1 MKNIKKTDLEF
12 YDEEDMNLVGTTSK
26 TFFRIDS
33 ANLQNYL
40 ELAIDPK
47 SSYVTY
53 IDDFVK
59 ENYNPETHEIPL
71 KYVSVLLK
79 KQRYKEMTDTICKEV
94 IGSMIANAMGMPT
107 VYNELI
113 EYNKENYVMS
123 IDFVKTGQEIDSF
136 ERDKNKR
143 NYSMANYNVWEDL
156 FNTAT
161 VKISEYSP
169 NLVENIKELKKDFV
183 QQFLFR
189 NVILDDGDFVPKN
202 VTLIKDL
209 KTKNLSLAP
218 INDYEFIFA
227 GREESDFEEDVRQY
241 IKYIGEKYP
250 EELKEFVNKIQ
261 VTFYKDGVLQEN
273 FLQKLISMKELAPD
287 MEQEIF
293 EQFRNNVSRFV
304 RLEKEYE
311 NSREE
316 KCK

>member
-1 MKNIKKTDLEF
+1 MKKIKKEDIKH

-26 TFFRIDS
+26 AFFRIDS
-33 ANLQNYL
+33 ANLQKYL

-47 SSYVTY
+47 TSYVTY

-79 KQRYKEMTDTICKEV
+79 KQRYENMTDTICKEV
-94 IGSMIANAMGMPT
+94 IGSRIANALGMPT

-113 EYNKENYVMS
+113 EYDKENYVMS
-123 IDFVKTGQEIDSF
+123 IDFVKTGQEIESF
-136 ERDKNKR
+136 VPESKKGYSVV
-143 NYSMANYNVWEDL
+143 NYAVWENL
-156 FNTAT
+156 FNTVT
-161 VKISEYSP
+161 VKIAEYSP
-169 NLVENIKELKKDFV
+169 NLVENIKKLKKDFV

-189 NVILDDGDFVPKN
+189 NVILDDGDFIPNN

-209 KTKNLSLAP
+209 KTKNLSFAP

-227 GREESDFEEDVRQY
+227 GREEGDFEEDVWKY

-250 EELKEFVNKIQ
+250 EELKEFTNKIHK
-261 VTFYKDGVLQEN
+261 TFYKDGVLQEEV
-273 FLQKLISMKELAPD
+273 LKDLVSMKELEPD
-287 MEQEIF
+287 IEQEIF
-293 EQFRNNVSRFV
+293 EQFRNNVDRFV

-316 KCK
+316 ISK

>member
-1 MKNIKKTDLEF
+1 MKKIKKEEIQY
-12 YDEEDMNLVGTTSK
+12 YDKVDMNLVGATSK
-26 TFFRIDS
+26 VFLRIDS
-33 ANLQNYL
+33 KLLQKYL
-40 ELAIDPK
+40 DISVDPK

-79 KQRYKEMTDTICKEV
+79 KQRWDDVTDTVCKEV
-94 IGSMIANAMGMPT
+94 IGSRIANAMGMST
-107 VYNELI
+107 VYNELV
-113 EYNKENYVMS
+113 EYDKENYVMS

-136 ERDKNKR
+136 VLDSKKD
-143 NYSMANYNVWEDL
+143 YSMANYDVWEDL
-156 FNTAT
+156 FNTST
-161 VKISEYSP
+161 IKIAEYSP
-169 NLVENIKELKKDFV
+169 NLVENIKKLKKDFV

-189 NVILDDGDFVPKN
+189 NVILDDGDLVPKN

-218 INDYEFIFA
+218 ISDYEFIFT
-227 GREESDFEEDVRQY
+227 GREERDFEEDVRQY
-241 IKYIGEKYP
+241 IDYIGEKYP
-250 EELKEFVNKIQ
+250 EELKEFTNKIQ
-261 VTFYKDGVLQEN
+261 EAYYKNGVLQEDV
-273 FLQKLISMKELAPD
+273 LKDLVRMKELEPD

-293 EQFRNNVSRFV
+293 VQFRNNVSRFM

-311 NSREE
+311 NSQE

>member
-1 MKNIKKTDLEF
+1 MKKIKKEDIKH

-33 ANLQNYL
+33 ANLQKYL

-59 ENYNPETHEIPL
+59 ENYNPDTHEIPL

-79 KQRYKEMTDTICKEV
+79 KQRYENMTDTICKEV
-94 IGSMIANAMGMPT
+94 IGSRIANALGMPT

-113 EYNKENYVMS
+113 EYDKENYVMS

-136 ERDKNKR
+136 ERDKNKK
-143 NYSMANYNVWEDL
+143 NYSMANYDVWEDL

-161 VKISEYSP
+161 IKITEYSP
-169 NLVENIKELKKDFV
+169 TLVDNIKTLKKDFV

-189 NVILDDGDFVPKN
+189 NVILDDGDFVPNN

-209 KTKNLSLAP
+209 KTKNLSFAP

-227 GREESDFEEDVRQY
+227 GREESDFEEDVRKY

-250 EELKEFVNKIQ
+250 EELKEFANKIQ
-261 VTFYKDGVLQEN
+261 KTFYKDGVLQEE
-273 FLQKLISMKELAPD
+273 FLQELVSMKELEPY
-287 MEQEIF
+287 MEKEIL
-293 EQFRNNVSRFV
+293 EQFRNNVDRFV

-316 KCK
+316 ICK

>member
-1 MKNIKKTDLEF
+1 MKKIKKKDIQY
-12 YDEEDMNLVGTTSK
+12 YDEENMNLVGTTSK
-26 TFFRIDS
+26 IFLRIDS
-33 ANLQNYL
+33 ANLQKYL

-47 SSYVTY
+47 TSYVTY

-59 ENYNPETHEIPL
+59 ENYNPDTHEIPL

-79 KQRYKEMTDTICKEV
+79 KQRYENMTDTICKEV
-94 IGSMIANAMGMPT
+94 IGSRIANALGMPT

-113 EYNKENYVMS
+113 EYDKEHYVMS

-136 ERDKNKR
+136 VLESKKD
-143 NYSMANYNVWEDL
+143 YSVANYDVWENL

-161 VKISEYSP
+161 VKIAEYSP
-169 NLVENIKELKKDFV
+169 NLVENIKKLKKDFV
-183 QQFLFR
+183 SQFLFR
-189 NVILDDGDFVPKN
+189 NVILDDGDLVPKN

-209 KTKNLSLAP
+209 KTKNLSFAP

-227 GREESDFEEDVRQY
+227 GREERDFEEDVRKY

-250 EELKEFVNKIQ
+250 EELKEFTNKIHK
-261 VTFYKDGVLQEN
+261 TFYKDGVLQEEV
-273 FLQKLISMKELAPD
+273 LKDLVSMKELEPD
-287 MEQEIF
+287 IEQEIF
-293 EQFRNNVSRFV
+293 EQFRNNVDRFV

-316 KCK
+316 ICK

>member
-1 MKNIKKTDLEF
+1 MKKIKKEDIKY

-33 ANLQNYL
+33 ANLQKYL

-59 ENYNPETHEIPL
+59 ENYNPDTHEIPL

-79 KQRYKEMTDTICKEV
+79 KQRYENMTDTICKEV
-94 IGSMIANAMGMPT
+94 IGSRIANALGMPT

-113 EYNKENYVMS
+113 EYDKENYVMS
-123 IDFVKTGQEIDSF
+123 IDFVKTGQEIESF
-136 ERDKNKR
+136 VPESKKGYSVV
-143 NYSMANYNVWEDL
+143 NYAVWENL

-161 VKISEYSP
+161 IKIAEYSP
-169 NLVENIKELKKDFV
+169 NLVENIKKLKKDFV

-189 NVILDDGDFVPKN
+189 NVILDDGDFIPNN

-209 KTKNLSLAP
+209 KTKNLSFAP
-218 INDYEFIFA
+218 INDYEFIFV
-227 GREESDFEEDVRQY
+227 GREESDFEEDVRKY

-250 EELKEFVNKIQ
+250 EELKEFTNKIHK
-261 VTFYKDGVLQEN
+261 TFYKDGVLQEEV
-273 FLQKLISMKELAPD
+273 LKDLVSMKELEPD
-287 MEQEIF
+287 IEQEIF
-293 EQFRNNVSRFV
+293 EQFRNNVDRFV

-316 KCK
+316 ICK